1 MSVDLFAAYSIKKLQ
16 FLYEQGIRCWVD
28 FHCFYQAFGDW
39 KCKLKV
45 RRSQES
51 FIIKE
56 SWDSFITKLYPTLC
70 DLMDYS
76 TPGSSVSFTISEW
89 KLVTHLYPTVC
100 NPLDC
105 SLPVSSVHEILQARI
120 LKWVA
125 IPFSRGSSRP
135 RNRNRVSCIVGKFFT
150 NWATREAHYLS
161 EFAQIHVH
169 WIGDAT

>member
-56 SWDSFITKLYPTLC
+56 SWDSFITKLYPT
-70 DLMDYS
+70 
-76 TPGSSVSFTISEW
+76 
-89 KLVTHLYPTVC
+89 VC

-125 IPFSRGSSRP
+125 VPFSRGSSRP